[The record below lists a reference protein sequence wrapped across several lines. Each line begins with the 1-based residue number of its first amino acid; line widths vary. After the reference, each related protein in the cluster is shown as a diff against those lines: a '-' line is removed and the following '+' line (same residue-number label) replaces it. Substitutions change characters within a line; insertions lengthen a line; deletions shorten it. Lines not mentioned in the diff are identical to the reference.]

1 MISIVCVF
9 NDPGV
14 LEERLLKSLATQTA
28 PHEIITVDN
37 RDSRFGSASEALN
50 WGAGK
55 AQGDWLLFAHQD
67 VALRSP
73 GWLSKAESLL
83 NEHAV
88 EGWAGVAGRTR
99 GGEFRGFLIDR
110 EHLFGSP
117 FTEPLEVQTLDECV
131 LMRRK
136 GAADRRYFDEAL
148 KGWHAYGVEACC
160 AAAREGER
168 NVVLSLP
175 TWHDSK
181 STNMAGLAEAHDYVW
196 RKHGAALG
204 RISTTMAVLPD
215 AYDRTRSRVRQLKTR
230 STRKLLTLAAKLAGV
245 RAVQVGYLG
254 EALEA
259 LTAPMPVVDV
269 LHRRSEQEP
278 IEVGAFVPQPATRRR
293 VVHHFSGLDF
303 GELRSGSVLIAPDLA
318 AEFCEAGGA
327 LAPPPPPARDLLVC
341 APLAE
346 LLKQPKLWRA
356 ARRGS
361 ADAVLVLQWDMSARP
376 FVVFS
381 PSLPRAPHETAD

>member
-9 NDPGV
+9 NDSGV
-14 LEERLLKSLATQTA
+14 LEERLLKSLATQTV

-50 WGAGK
+50 WGA
-55 AQGDWLLFAHQD
+55 AQARGDWLLFAHQD

-83 NEHAV
+83 EEHGV
-88 EGWAGVAGRTR
+88 SGWAGVAGRTR

-110 EHLFGSP
+110 AHLFGAP
-117 FTEPLEVQTLDECV
+117 FTKPLEVQTLDECV
-131 LMRRK
+131 LMRRR

-148 KGWHAYGVEACC
+148 AGWHAYGVEACC
-160 AAAREGER
+160 AAVREGER

-175 TWHDSK
+175 TWHDSQ
-181 STNMAGLAEAHDYVW
+181 STNIAGLAEAHDYVW

-204 RISTTMAVLPD
+204 RISTTMAILPD
-215 AYDRTRSRVRQLKTR
+215 AYDQKRSRWRRLKTR
-230 STRKLLTLAAKLAGV
+230 LSRRLLTLAAKLSGV

-259 LTAPMPVVDV
+259 LTAPMPFVEA
-269 LHRRSEQEP
+269 LHRRSEEEP
-278 IEVGAFVPQPATRRR
+278 IEVGAFVPQPATRRLI
-293 VVHHFSGLDF
+293 VHHFSGLNF
-303 GELRSGSVLIAPDLA
+303 NGLRSGCVLIAPDLA

-327 LAPPPPPARDLLVC
+327 LDPLPASVKLIVC
-341 APLAE
+341 APLTE
-346 LLKQPKLWRA
+346 LLKQPTLWRA
-356 ARRGS
+356 LRRGS
-361 ADAVLVLQWDMSARP
+361 ANAVLVLQWDMSARP
-376 FVVFS
+376 FIVFS
-381 PSLPRAPHETAD
+381 PSLPRAPHRAAD